1 MLRIESE
8 HSGLKEFFRQNGV
21 CLTAGIIVADV
32 VGAGILAMPLAVAN
46 FGLVPGSIALVVFLA
61 ANVHISIVMWRVRMF
76 CPTCENANTYTAL
89 VRGAFASAPVWQRHL
104 MVVVTGFCQKS
115 FILGMLVLYL
125 MSAGKGFGMMFY
137 ETQICLPVWVFYAA
151 LLLFPFAVTARRMG
165 TWQSLVWINVA
176 TIIGTVLIPLAYYA
190 LYGTE
195 KFRLSGSKVEMV
207 SNLSSREML
216 SSASIYTFGMT
227 SQFLLVEII
236 AEMKEPLKMPI
247 AYAAV
252 SAPLQLVMF
261 AVAGIGGY
269 LCMGNK
275 VDGMMNENLPFGGA
289 FQLAAGCM
297 LTHMLISYLIKGV
310 VLCKSVHRLADA
322 KYADASDNR
331 LRSWIVWI
339 CIVSLMLLLAWFLA
353 NIVPFF
359 GAAVDLLGAS
369 VTPISCWLVPL
380 ILYMRM
386 CCDYPD
392 WDCEDP
398 KSSSRCSR
406 FLKSLEW
413 VAIGQASDKLLPDS
427 LPKGIFACDVRTLE
441 DMQLL
446 RKPCGAWLLPL
457 APASLSSLWATEY
470 QRLASQASNGE
481 GGLLPIGSNGFYKAC
496 LMALLCVV
504 GAALAAG
511 LTMGLVSI
519 DPMEMEIIVK
529 TEDKDM
535 VEASAKQKLK
545 KDQAAAER
553 ILPLIHDHHLLLVTL
568 LLMNSIA
575 NEALPLFLDQIVPSW
590 LAVVL
595 SVSLV
600 LMFGEIIPSAVFTG
614 SEQLTMAAR
623 FSGLV
628 GAFMFVLT
636 PVSWPIAKL
645 LDRVL
650 GADHKGRYNF
660 AELRAI
666 VSMHAGLRLGGEE
679 DDQASIA
686 AFSYFLLKHLKLTDV
701 TVLCAACP
709 PALMPGGFQIP

>member
-1 MLRIESE
+1 MRWP
-8 HSGLKEFFRQNGV
+8 
-21 CLTAGIIVADV
+21 IV
-32 VGAGILAMPLAVAN
+32 LL
-46 FGLVPGSIALVVFLA
+46 LCTCLA
-61 ANVHISIVMWRVRMF
+61 A
-76 CPTCENANTYTAL
+76 E
-89 VRGAFASAPVWQRHL
+89 AS
-104 MVVVTGFCQKS
+104 F
-115 FILGMLVLYL
+115 
-125 MSAGKGFGMMFY
+125 
-137 ETQICLPVWVFYAA
+137 
-151 LLLFPFAVTARRMG
+151 
-165 TWQSLVWINVA
+165 
-176 TIIGTVLIPLAYYA
+176 
-190 LYGTE
+190 
-195 KFRLSGSKVEMV
+195 
-207 SNLSSREML
+207 
-216 SSASIYTFGMT
+216 
-227 SQFLLVEII
+227 
-236 AEMKEPLKMPI
+236 
-247 AYAAV
+247 
-252 SAPLQLVMF
+252 
-261 AVAGIGGY
+261 
-269 LCMGNK
+269 
-275 VDGMMNENLPFGGA
+275 
-289 FQLAAGCM
+289 
-297 LTHMLISYLIKGV
+297 
-310 VLCKSVHRLADA
+310 
-322 KYADASDNR
+322 
-331 LRSWIVWI
+331 
-339 CIVSLMLLLAWFLA
+339 
-353 NIVPFF
+353 
-359 GAAVDLLGAS
+359 
-369 VTPISCWLVPL
+369 
-380 ILYMRM
+380 
-386 CCDYPD
+386 
-392 WDCEDP
+392 
-398 KSSSRCSR
+398 
-406 FLKSLEW
+406 
-413 VAIGQASDKLLPDS
+413 
-427 LPKGIFACDVRTLE
+427 
-441 DMQLL
+441 
-446 RKPCGAWLLPL
+446 
-457 APASLSSLWATEY
+457 SSLDECQTEY

-679 DDQASIA
+679 DDQVVFKSHDLEEQGIIYTLQPHNFNSESVVVFSETNEIPAKSSKLKVGQMYYALPCDPWSVEESSPDLAFRLYSSRDRKPEDLITFKSGELTSGIFRLQERDEIKIMHGVMNLTHMTAQEALVPLRSAHMLDADAEISHESLKEIDSFGHSRIPVYRKHKHNVRGFILVKKLIMLTPEQLNGSLTFGDLHLFRMTLVHPGMLMLDLLNKFQEEKCHLGLVTSNPEALDEAWLQHQEVPPDVHMMGIITLEDVIEKLIQENIEDESDTLERTCTLRSMKSLSMASPRKDRGGSPRTLPAPPPTANNLKAPLLAKKKADDPKEPVERKVEIPDVGME
-686 AFSYFLLKHLKLTDV
+686 SDLQQRRLNLLKTQAQPEDV
-701 TVLCAACP
+701 P
-709 PALMPGGFQIP
+709 